1 MTRKV
6 GVQSYTYRTFTNQ
19 EIRDELDG
27 TAVEAI
33 ELCDVHVDPFEPET
47 GDEIR
52 DLYEDAGVD
61 VCGFG
66 VHNFED
72 VEEVS
77 PVLSFAADHLDVEY
91 VSIHA
96 DPPQRDV
103 LEELCAVAKS
113 YDILLGVHNH
123 GPGHVHDSL
132 GDVLEALNEMPNR
145 LGACVDTGHFLRSGV
160 TPVDSIQAIGDR
172 THAIHLKD
180 FTTENQEVVIGDG
193 QLDVVELLQLL
204 DRHTDLQQPLVIEYE
219 EDPENPTP
227 AVEKTIERVRTA
239 EQSIERN

>member
-1 MTRKV
+1 MARKV

-47 GDEIR
+47 GDHVR
-52 DLYEDAGVD
+52 DLYEDADVD

-66 VHNFED
+66 VHNFEG

-77 PVLSFAADHLDVEY
+77 SVLSFAADRLDAEY
-91 VSIHA
+91 VSVHV

-103 LEELCAVAKS
+103 LEELCAVAES
-113 YDILLGVHNH
+113 YDLFLGVHNH
-123 GPGHVHDSL
+123 GPGHIHDSL
-132 GDVLEALNEMPNR
+132 EDVLEVLDDMPGC

-160 TPVDSIQAIGDR
+160 PPADAIQAINER

-180 FTTENQEVVIGDG
+180 FTTENEEVVVGDG

-227 AVEKTIERVRTA
+227 AVEKTVERVRTA
-239 EQSIERN
+239 EKSIQGN